1 MAFRMK
7 NRYVSAVAVLASAL
21 VFGAFGDEAMKKLMD
36 EGKFDAAVKYGEGVA
51 AESRTAD
58 VWIMLGRAY
67 DEVSKGD
74 AEVRAKA
81 KSCFESAMKDNP
93 SHPGVYYAFG
103 NFEFKGGDLKA
114 AIGHYQ
120 KSFLLERNAA
130 SAEGIA
136 KAAIRLN
143 DKERARDA
151 AESAIDIYP
160 DALESRIILAD
171 ILYDSKSY
179 AAAAPHLEYVASKR
193 GKDID
198 YWKKLVVCY
207 ENTKNMDKL
216 AEADAKIVAL
226 DPKDVKSRQR
236 YAEYAMGKGDTQ
248 AALKLYKELALLTP
262 TDPKPFKNLYEA
274 SIKEGNKK
282 DGLMYL
288 RNFVLL
294 DSGDVGAIRQLADLL
309 YESKDIDGALF
320 EYRKAARR
328 DPNIKGIYK
337 NYVSILIEKK
347 IDDEAL
353 KAVQKAISLKEVDAV
368 IYAASGDMYKKKS
381 DNANAI
387 KMYQAALALD
397 KQNMGLLSKLAE
409 AQAASGDTRN
419 AIVSYE
425 QIVALNANASA
436 EYKVLGDLMAKSG
449 KVKEGM
455 DNYKKY
461 LAKVPGDQEVSVK
474 VGLYEYG
481 NKQYKEAISC
491 LYKVSDAKLL
501 STDVYFALGDS
512 YNRTGDCKQAV
523 ANFEKVRAS
532 NPPSAVLGNTLR
544 PLAEC
549 YEKGGDKVKAA
560 DAYNAYTL
568 IPNIKDADA
577 SYFGAYLREETD
589 MNSAVRRY
597 EANTKTYPRDHRNF
611 MRLGLHYAR
620 SDNTLAQ
627 AAVNLRSAATLA
639 DTASLLWKTL
649 GDVYGK
655 QRNTDGELSAY
666 TKYLSL
672 KPDDVAA
679 SKRVGAIQIERKQ
692 YAVGVANL
700 EKAAAAKSDD
710 YEVCMMLATGYTN
723 TGKPKEAA
731 AQYKKAKSLKPDN
744 VSIRLSIIEALE
756 KSGDAEGVKEEKA
769 SLSELD
775 RKIAAADKKN
785 VESRQRLITYYKTT
799 NDNARG
805 YALLLELADLTPKDP
820 VVFQSLY
827 TIAMADGKKKEAIG
841 HLKRYIALKPAT
853 ADAQKSLGLLLYD
866 EKDYD
871 GALVAFREAR
881 KADPAVNGLYREFMT
896 ILIQKKSDGEILTV
910 GAAAIAAKE
919 IDAASYAMM
928 GDIYAKQGKYADAAK
943 MYKGALDI
951 DKQNTSLL
959 AVYADC
965 LAKAGDTKGAVIAY
979 EQVLMMNANASKEYR
994 DLAAIQAK
1002 QGNQDQAMANYK
1014 KYLDKNPADEDVAVS
1029 VGDYEYGKKQYKN
1042 AIKYYE
1048 LVKKADMVQN
1058 VQFLTRLG
1066 DSYYQT
1072 GNYKKAA
1079 EIYEKTR
1086 KIKGV
1091 TAAVLKEILKPLAA
1105 SYEKE
1110 NQPAKAADAYAAY
1123 VSLPGV
1129 VDQEASYKRAFL
1141 IEETD
1146 QDHAVKAYNANT
1158 KAFPRDARNFV
1169 RLGMLYAKKKET
1181 FALASENL
1189 NSAVKYVDN
1198 DPDVWLQLAQ
1208 VSGKL
1213 GKADTELSAYRK
1225 YSTLKPQD
1233 IKVTRRIGELL
1244 YEKKQYSEA
1253 ITNLEMFL
1261 TTNDKDVKALLMLA
1275 DAYEATNR
1283 PQKTTELLAKA
1294 KNLKGD
1300 DPDVRERLYKM
1311 YKRDGK
1317 KEIAETE
1324 IRELVEI
1331 TKSSKHRLMLCG
1343 DLVEAGKLDEAA
1355 SVANAVKK
1363 SDPTNFDGLMALA
1376 SIQRLQKK
1384 YSDAIETYKLVLFA
1398 NSNYAPACAGRA
1410 EAHFL
1415 LAEYDRAETYYKK
1428 AIDLDPK
1435 MASAEL
1441 GLSRVY
1447 KATKK
1452 KELQAQH
1459 LNRAK
1464 LLDPNNKAVLD
1475 ELKLLAK

>member
-1 MAFRMK
+1 MALLMK
-7 NRYVSAVAVLASAL
+7 RLSVSVAAVLASAL
-21 VFGAFGDEAMKKLMD
+21 IFGAFGDEAMKKLMD

-51 AESRTAD
+51 EGSRTAD

-67 DEVSKGD
+67 DEASKGD
-74 AEVRAKA
+74 AEARAKA
-81 KSCFESAMKDNP
+81 KNCFENAMKDNP

-103 NFEFKGGDLKA
+103 NFEFKGGEFKA

-136 KAAIRLN
+136 KAAIKLN

-179 AAAAPHLEYVASKR
+179 AAAAPHLEYVASKKS
-193 GKDID
+193 KDIE
-198 YWKKLVVCY
+198 YWRKLVVCY
-207 ENTKNMDKL
+207 ENTKNTDKL
-216 AEADAKIVAL
+216 AEADARIVAL
-226 DPKDVKSRQR
+226 DAKEVKSRQR
-236 YAEYAMGKGDTQ
+236 YAEYAVGKGDTQ
-248 AALKLYKELALLTP
+248 TALKLYKELALLTP
-262 TDPKPFKNLYEA
+262 NDPKPFKNLYEA
-274 SIKEGNKK
+274 SLKEGNKK
-282 DGLMYL
+282 DGVMYL

-294 DSGDVGAIRQLADLL
+294 DSGDAGAIRQLADLL
-309 YESKDIDGALF
+309 YESKDFDGALY
-320 EYRKAARR
+320 EYRRALRR

-337 NYVSILIEKK
+337 NYVPILIEKK

-353 KAVQKAISLKEVDAV
+353 KAVQKAIALKEVDAV
-368 IYAASGDMYKKKS
+368 IYAAAGDMYKKKS

-436 EYKVLGDLMAKSG
+436 EYKVLGDLATKSG
-449 KVKEGM
+449 KAREGM
-455 DNYKKY
+455 DNYRKY
-461 LAKVPGDQEVSVK
+461 LAKVPTDQEVSVK

-481 NKQYKEAISC
+481 NKQYKEAVSY
-491 LYKVSDAKLL
+491 LSKVSDVKLL
-501 STDVYFALGDS
+501 TSEVYFALGDS
-512 YNRTGDCKQAV
+512 YNRTGDCKQAIT
-523 ANFEKVRAS
+523 NFEKVRAL
-532 NPPSAVLGNTLR
+532 NPPAAVLGNTLR

-597 EANTKTYPRDHRNF
+597 EANTKTYPRDYRNF
-611 MRLGLHYAR
+611 MRLGLHYAK
-620 SDNTLAQ
+620 SDNTLPQ
-627 AAVNLRSAATLA
+627 AVANLRSAATLA
-639 DTASLLWKTL
+639 DTAFLLWKTL

-655 QRNTDGELSAY
+655 QKNADGELSAY
-666 TKYLSL
+666 TKYLTL
-672 KPDDVAA
+672 KPDDIAA

-692 YAVGVANL
+692 YAAGVANL
-700 EKAAAAKSDD
+700 EKVAAAKPDD
-710 YEVCMMLATGYTN
+710 YEVCMMLAAGYTN
-723 TGKPKEAA
+723 TGKSKEAA

-756 KSGDAEGVKEEKA
+756 KSGDAEGVKEEKS

-775 RKIAAADKKN
+775 RKIVAADKKN
-785 VESRQRLITYYKTT
+785 VEARQRLVTYYKTT

-827 TIAMADGKKKEAIG
+827 TIAIADGKKKDAIG

-853 ADAQKSLGLLLYD
+853 AEAQKSLGLLLFD

-871 GALVAFREAR
+871 GALTAFREAR
-881 KADPAVNGLYREFMT
+881 KADPAVNGLYKEFMT
-896 ILIQKKSDGEILTV
+896 ILIQKKLDGEILTV

-919 IDAASYAMM
+919 VDAAAYSSM

-951 DKQNTSLL
+951 DKQNTALL
-959 AVYADC
+959 ATYAEC

-979 EQVLMMNANASKEYR
+979 EQVLMMNANATREYKE
-994 DLAAIQAK
+994 LAAIQAK
-1002 QGNQDQAMANYK
+1002 QGNQEQAMANYK
-1014 KYLDKNPADEDVAVS
+1014 KYLEKNPDEEVALN
-1029 VGDYEYGKKQYKN
+1029 VGNYEYGKKQYKN
-1042 AIKYYE
+1042 AVKYFE
-1048 LVKKADMVQN
+1048 SVKKADLAQSI
-1058 VQFLTRLG
+1058 QFLTRLG
-1066 DSYYQT
+1066 DSYYQIE
-1072 GNYKKAA
+1072 NYKKAA

-1086 KIKGV
+1086 KVKGV
-1091 TAAVLKEILKPLAA
+1091 TVAVLKEILKPLAV

-1110 NQPAKAADAYAAY
+1110 NQPVKAADAYAAY
-1123 VSLPGV
+1123 VALPGV

-1146 QDHAVKAYNANT
+1146 QEHAVKAYNANT

-1189 NSAVKYVDN
+1189 NSAVKFVDN

-1233 IKVTRRIGELL
+1233 LKVTRRVGELL

-1311 YKRDGK
+1311 YKREGK
-1317 KEIAETE
+1317 KELAETE

-1355 SVANAVKK
+1355 SVANTVKK

-1428 AIDLDPK
+1428 ALELDPK

-1452 KELQAQH
+1452 KDLQTQH

-1475 ELKLLAK
+1475 ELKALAK